1 MVVISFFKS
10 VFWLSIVVMFEI
22 IELIDDV
29 EVVILE
35 SIVARYPSR
44 EVILFW
50 SIVFQFSK

>member
-44 EVILFW
+44 EVILLV